1 MIAIS
6 FHFVCMLC
14 GCLKPRRR
22 LEAEIL
28 VVRHRLGVPQQR
40 APRRLHLRWERSMLN
55 LFRALLTAALFV
67 ALVAPPCCADP
78 APVIHY
84 APIENLEHIDPE
96 HEIDM
101 AAYVLTDW
109 PVMQALTRAARG
121 LLHWTQNDLARE
133 AGVSAVTIRN
143 YENGKTEPNSATLV
157 VLQQTFER
165 AGVEFIADGR
175 GVQLNQAKMSKT
187 LITIAAAAGSTG

>member
-1 MIAIS
+1 
-6 FHFVCMLC
+6 
-14 GCLKPRRR
+14 
-22 LEAEIL
+22 
-28 VVRHRLGVPQQR
+28 
-40 APRRLHLRWERSMLN
+40 MLN

-121 LLHWTQNDLARE
+121 LLHWMQNDLARE

>member
-6 FHFVCMLC
+6 FHFVCILC
-14 GCLKPRRR
+14 GCFKPRRR

-84 APIENLEHIDPE
+84 APIENLEHIDPS
-96 HEIDM
+96 M
-101 AAYVLTDW
+101 
-109 PVMQALTRAARG
+109 
-121 LLHWTQNDLARE
+121 
-133 AGVSAVTIRN
+133 
-143 YENGKTEPNSATLV
+143 K
-157 VLQQTFER
+157 
-165 AGVEFIADGR
+165 
-175 GVQLNQAKMSKT
+175 
-187 LITIAAAAGSTG
+187 STWRPMC